1 MDPVSGASSFQAT
14 YGMLAMR
21 KQLDIT
27 KEQGQQ
33 ALTLLDSA
41 QTAAPS
47 APSGS
52 VGRLLD
58 VKA

>member
-1 MDPVSGASSFQAT
+1 MDPVSGAGTFQAT

-41 QTAAPS
+41 KSAAPAAS
-47 APSGS
+47 SGS
-52 VGRLLD
+52 VGRMID
-58 VKA
+58 IKA